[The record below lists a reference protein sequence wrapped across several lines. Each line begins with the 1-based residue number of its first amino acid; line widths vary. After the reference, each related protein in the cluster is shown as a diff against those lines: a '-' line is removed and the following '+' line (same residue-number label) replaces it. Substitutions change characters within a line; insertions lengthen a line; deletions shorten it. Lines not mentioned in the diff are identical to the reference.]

1 MVWNGVFS
9 PGANRRIRGG
19 LGTLGTPPRS
29 RCRHGKAARA
39 YGRSMRE
46 LSGGVSH
53 ESQGWWLAVDSS
65 SRQGGGPGGGRLPAA
80 GRRNAFGHHRQQ
92 TGRGGADPG
101 AEPATHSDR
110 QPAGSDLR
118 KGPGKPISS
127 GKPRRYEDS
136 SLEDSRRSL
145 KQDRLPPMTTGHG

>member
-1 MVWNGVFS
+1 
-9 PGANRRIRGG
+9 
-19 LGTLGTPPRS
+19 
-29 RCRHGKAARA
+29 
-39 YGRSMRE
+39 MRE

-80 GRRNAFGHHRQQ
+80 GGRNPFGHHREQ

-110 QPAGSDLR
+110 QSAGSDLR
-118 KGPGKPISS
+118 KGSGKPISS

-136 SLEDSRRSL
+136 SREDSRRSL
-145 KQDRLPPMTTGHG
+145 KQDRLRLLPSGRGRSIPDLLPEGSEG